1 MSIEATVT
9 FAAMVVVAVCC
20 TAAVFAESYHDT
32 VLQRVALAGMA
43 IGACAVA
50 AWAARCLTQDHVAA
64 QDDGHAGAFA
74 WFAASCALF
83 ALETL
88 RKVYFKRRSGVW
100 THEQPQR

>member
-9 FAAMVVVAVCC
+9 FASMVVVAVCC

-43 IGACAVA
+43 IGACAVS
-50 AWAARCLTQDHVAA
+50 AWAARCLTVGEDTAP
-64 QDDGHAGAFA
+64 DPAGAVA

-100 THEQPQR
+100 TDEQPQR